1 MNEPRNERPYP
12 LGAEQ
17 IQAWIN
23 DVAPYLKSL
32 APNQLV
38 TVGEDGFYQTA
49 NCQSNQCAPKHPHG
63 GNIVAC
69 GACVLAEKLNGSFNI
84 ATGLSGLLSECVTL
98 LTS

>member
-12 LGAEQ
+12 IGAEQ

-23 DVAPYLKSL
+23 QVAPYLKSL

-49 NCQSNQCAPKHPHG
+49 NCQSNQWA
-63 GNIVAC
+63 
-69 GACVLAEKLNGSFNI
+69 
-84 ATGLSGLLSECVTL
+84 
-98 LTS
+98 LTSSRTALPPSRCFLLHTRWSPAISLMRAAY